1 MRREG
6 PDILRCPGLL
16 FICDADYL
24 RISVASGSAGYAA
37 LRPGLILR
45 DNTVASRH
53 SARSRR
59 GSTDLSPCCHDN
71 RNYASCLPHFTHTAA
86 ALIEPRIFVNANDH
100 ELTSALLSQR
110 LKSCA
115 RVQFKPEASGSRACP
130 FAFQVAVTVDRQKAP
145 RLERI
150 AALVTFAMARV
161 RVALFSIRI
170 RI

>member
-1 MRREG
+1 M
-6 PDILRCPGLL
+6 RCPGLL

-24 RISVASGSAGYAA
+24 RIRVTLGSAGYAA

-53 SARSRR
+53 SAQSRR

-71 RNYASCLPHFTHTAA
+71 RSNASCLPHFAHTAA
-86 ALIEPRIFVNANDH
+86 ALIESRVFVNANDH

-115 RVQFKPEASGSRACP
+115 CAQFMPEASGSRACP
-130 FAFQVAVTVDRQKAP
+130 LALQVAVKVDRQKAP
-145 RLERI
+145 RLERT
-150 AALVTFAMARV
+150 AALVTFAIARV
-161 RVALFSIRI
+161 RVALFRIRI